1 MIETVIRGKVT
12 VKVVL
17 MVIGYWFVPITSNQ
31 SPITNNQVGTKK
43 NPAKVIGQGQN
54 KKQTL

>member
-1 MIETVIRGKVT
+1 MQRTLEKE
-12 VKVVL
+12 L
-17 MVIGYWFVPITSNQ
+17 MRCQWE
-31 SPITNNQVGTKK
+31 NNGFQFAEVGTKK